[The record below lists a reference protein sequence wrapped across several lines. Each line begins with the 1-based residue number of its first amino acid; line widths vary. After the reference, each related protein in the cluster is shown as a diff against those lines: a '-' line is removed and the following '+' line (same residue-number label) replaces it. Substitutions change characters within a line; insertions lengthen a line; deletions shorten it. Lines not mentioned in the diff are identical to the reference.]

1 MQYAGMTKQTLLEL
15 TRQRRQAVSVHHRQE
30 AGSEVNNS
38 EAVRVPGE
46 EQLTLKQQL
55 HSLRTR
61 MEAAIQ
67 LNSGLDLQLR
77 LAPDELI
84 LNAPLRYHPF
94 CPQCVAGINSIC
106 SL

>member
-1 MQYAGMTKQTLLEL
+1 MTKQTLLEL
-15 TRQRRQAVSVHHRQE
+15 TRQRRQVVPVHLRQE
-30 AGSEVNNS
+30 AGREVNNS

-67 LNSGLDLQLR
+67 LNSGLDLQLQ
-77 LAPDELI
+77 LAPNELI

-94 CPQCVAGINSIC
+94 RPQSVARINSIC
-106 SL
+106 GL